1 MGKEVGILVATE
13 LAALAVGAL
22 TAGAGAW
29 AVNAAVYG
37 TRVVKLAERSATI
50 ARMANSTGKI
60 ATGSRW
66 LAGTALEGALF
77 YEGANT
83 VRNVIDGRGLFEGF
97 GDKKEIFKSMV
108 FVGALKG
115 LSKLSAKVPGL
126 AAKEGDDLSKSMVK
140 GLGRITL
147 EGLGIGAASGA
158 VDVYFGDGEWTRDQF
173 VEGIVMA
180 LVLRTLGKAK
190 DVYLK
195 PRAGGGVSASEPV
208 PTAPV
213 APAPVAA
220 SPAAAPVASA
230 GPVAPTAPVQSAR
243 AEGRGTPERSMKAD
257 ELNRIRKQIATKNR
271 EIKETEGLIRL
282 NEPGAAAHPQANA
295 DLRAR
300 LDGLNAEVSALK
312 ERATALS
319 GRTSPASSESVA
331 RAETPRTERAGKK
344 LLDLARGLGDRID
357 LSWLKPV
364 KTQAAVKKRLG
375 DISHGFVDAA
385 KAAPGG
391 IWNFGKS
398 VAFGNTHGGT
408 INGFLSA
415 GK

>member
-1 MGKEVGILVATE
+1 
-13 LAALAVGAL
+13 
-22 TAGAGAW
+22 
-29 AVNAAVYG
+29 
-37 TRVVKLAERSATI
+37 
-50 ARMANSTGKI
+50 
-60 ATGSRW
+60 
-66 LAGTALEGALF
+66 
-77 YEGANT
+77 
-83 VRNVIDGRGLFEGF
+83 
-97 GDKKEIFKSMV
+97 MV

-115 LSKLSAKVPGL
+115 FAKLSAKVPGL
-126 AAKEGDDLSKSMVK
+126 AGKEGDDLSKLMVK

-180 LVLRTLGKAK
+180 LVLRALGKTK

-195 PRAGGGVSASEPV
+195 PRAGGGVSASEPM
-208 PTAPV
+208 PTAPAAPTAASATPV
-213 APAPVAA
+213 AAPAAPAPTV
-220 SPAAAPVASA
+220 SGRP
-230 GPVAPTAPVQSAR
+230 AR
-243 AEGRGTPERSMKAD
+243 AEGRGTPERASKAA
-257 ELNRIRKQIATKNR
+257 ELAQIRRDIAAKNR
-271 EIKETEGLIRL
+271 EIKQTEDLIRL
-282 NEPGAAAHPQANA
+282 NEPGAAAHPQTNA

-300 LDGLNAEVSALK
+300 LDGLTAEVSALK

-319 GRTSPASSESVA
+319 GRTSPASPESVA

-364 KTQAAVKKRLG
+364 KTQEAVKKRLG
-375 DISHGFVDAA
+375 VISHGFVDAA

-398 VAFGNTHGGT
+398 VAFGNTHGGS

>member
-1 MGKEVGILVATE
+1 
-13 LAALAVGAL
+13 
-22 TAGAGAW
+22 
-29 AVNAAVYG
+29 
-37 TRVVKLAERSATI
+37 
-50 ARMANSTGKI
+50 
-60 ATGSRW
+60 
-66 LAGTALEGALF
+66 
-77 YEGANT
+77 
-83 VRNVIDGRGLFEGF
+83 
-97 GDKKEIFKSMV
+97 MV

-115 LSKLSAKVPGL
+115 LAKLSAKVPGL
-126 AAKEGDDLSKSMVK
+126 AAKEGDDLSKFMVK

-195 PRAGGGVSASEPV
+195 PRAGGGVSASEPM
-208 PTAPV
+208 PTAPAAPTAASATPV
-213 APAPVAA
+213 AAPAAPAPTA
-220 SPAAAPVASA
+220 SGRP
-230 GPVAPTAPVQSAR
+230 AR
-243 AEGRGTPERSMKAD
+243 AEGRGTPERASKAA
-257 ELNRIRKQIATKNR
+257 ELAQIRRDIAAKNR
-271 EIKETEGLIRL
+271 EIKETEDLIRL

-319 GRTSPASSESVA
+319 GRTSPASPESVA

-364 KTQAAVKKRLG
+364 KTQEAVKKRLG

-398 VAFGNTHGGT
+398 VAFGNTHGGS